1 MFLHQKLRNL
11 SKRFLLIPALSC
23 AFVVCASL
31 VPIRKQVS
39 NLTNEQK
46 TTQIISTVVST
57 EISKNVVLGDAEP
70 ADMVGITARHNF
82 WRAQLGIAP
91 LTWSNELAA
100 FAQEWANE
108 LKRRGM
114 KMEHRPRTGKFTQKY
129 GENIYWS
136 QGMQNSTS
144 AGVDSWA
151 DERKSFDFDT
161 QLCKGEWYVC
171 GHYTQ
176 LIWENST
183 QVGCAKVVV
192 DDQEIW
198 LCNYNPPG
206 NYTGQKPYVKKA
218 NIVNPP
224 KEPKQTQ
231 TSTTQ
236 PIKKPRKK
244 IIKK

>member
-1 MFLHQKLRNL
+1 MFSNQKFRKFIL
-11 SKRFLLIPALSC
+11 FPALFC
-23 AFVVCASL
+23 ACVVCASFMP
-31 VPIRKQVS
+31 VVEQASEQPS
-39 NLTNEQK
+39 EQK
-46 TTQIISTVVST
+46 NVP
-57 EISKNVVLGDAEP
+57 KNVVLGDQEP
-70 ADMVGITARHNF
+70 AEMAGITARHNF

-114 KMEHRPRTGKFTQKY
+114 KMEHRPRSGAFTQKY

-136 QGMQNSTS
+136 SGMKNSTD
-144 AGVDSWA
+144 AAVDSWA

-161 QLCKGEWYVC
+161 QECKGEWYVC

-183 QVGCAKVVV
+183 QVGCAKVTVGNE
-192 DDQEIW
+192 EIW

-218 NIVNPP
+218 NVENPP
-224 KEPKQTQ
+224 KNLIQTQ

-236 PIKKPRKK
+236 PIKKPKK
-244 IIKK
+244 KVTRR